1 LYTYVFR
8 FIYMSNVS
16 IRECFSVLNMS
27 IVCIRNTAR
36 SKSIPLLCTHVDPY
50 KFSTVHPPRT
60 SSKSKLLTSQHVSHT
75 WLQSMWS
82 TRTLI
87 MYPGSHFD
95 NFVIWDFL
103 IPKTEMVWCLLV
115 DLCQWKLRERFS
127 RHWVIFPEQELLRR
141 VSQHRPSSTCWLET
155 RQKHGTWFSRTSVR
169 IDNTNAFLVFVKWR
183 KVCIPVWGAIYFD
196 FPRTMNPFSVECWEV
211 E

>member
-1 LYTYVFR
+1 MNTVNTSMELSTQLIR
-8 FIYMSNVS
+8 LSRMSTTMMLFFTLEIWAMQMDICQNG
-16 IRECFSVLNMS
+16 
-27 IVCIRNTAR
+27 
-36 SKSIPLLCTHVDPY
+36 
-50 KFSTVHPPRT
+50 T

-82 TRTLI
+82 THTLI

-95 NFVIWDFL
+95 SFVIWDL
-103 IPKTEMVWCLLV
+103 LVPKTEMVWCLLV
-115 DLCQWKLRERFS
+115 DLCQWKLWERLS
-127 RHWVIFPEQELLRR
+127 KHWVILPEQELLRR
-141 VSQHRPSSTCWLET
+141 VSQHRPSSTCWPET
-155 RQKHGTWFSRTSVR
+155 RQKHGTWFTRTSVQ

-196 FPRTMNPFSVECWEV
+196 FICTMNPFWVECWEV